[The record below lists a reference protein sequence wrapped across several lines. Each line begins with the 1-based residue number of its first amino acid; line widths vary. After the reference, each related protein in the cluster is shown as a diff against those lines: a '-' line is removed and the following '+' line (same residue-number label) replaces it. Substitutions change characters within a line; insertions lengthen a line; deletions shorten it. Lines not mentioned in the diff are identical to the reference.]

1 MTDFMKIP
9 EALDFV
15 AGQSWLSPDEPVR
28 AAPVRRTGASGPAP
42 TRLGWREALRQI
54 ADIVSRIERT

>member
-9 EALDFV
+9 EALEFV

-28 AAPVRRTGASGPAP
+28 AASGRVAGGSGP
-42 TRLGWREALRQI
+42 TRTRIGWREALRQI
-54 ADIVSRIERT
+54 AGIVSRI